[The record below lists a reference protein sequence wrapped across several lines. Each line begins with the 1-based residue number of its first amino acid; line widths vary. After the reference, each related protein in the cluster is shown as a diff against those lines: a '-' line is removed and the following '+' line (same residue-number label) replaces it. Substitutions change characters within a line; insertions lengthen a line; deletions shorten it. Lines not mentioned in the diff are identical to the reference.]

1 MNLNQGVTLTIIM
14 YQQAQRRMDN
24 SLMNLGN
31 KRIMTT
37 YESSPKGLAQVVVT
51 LVINA
56 FQGMGFN
63 TPKDND
69 RLGATHT

>member
-24 SLMNLGN
+24 SN

-69 RLGATHT
+69 RLGGTHT